1 MNVRKLIICWDFPQN
16 PMELGGRMQPFLWGR
31 DGDTAR
37 HPASAAEWNKTGTF
51 DQGMLYVDNQGI
63 AELAGSANV

>member
-1 MNVRKLIICWDFPQN
+1 MICRDFPQN
-16 PMELGGRMQPFLWGR
+16 PMKLLRGRMQHFLRGGMAIPPGIR
-31 DGDTAR
+31 LG
-37 HPASAAEWNKTGTF
+37 AAGWNKTGTF